1 MIRPDPTCR
10 LCAGTGLR
18 TTVHQEA
25 GPPCSCLHEG
35 LTDAEL
41 IALAALVQT
50 HAIQMRVIEDYRRAC
65 GVNDAGVQEYAH
77 GAQELQAELHRRGVL

>member
-1 MIRPDPTCR
+1 MIRPDPNCTMCY
-10 LCAGTGLR
+10 GTG
-18 TTVHQEA
+18 TEHTSWDDSD
-25 GPPCSCLHEG
+25 PPCSCLHEG

-50 HAIQMRVIEDYRRAC
+50 HAIQMQVIEDYRRAC